1 MLGFDQGTDRRKPVR
16 SLTRDQF
23 LKIFGLSSGAFDA
36 QQRAGHVALAF
47 GTPSPAMP
55 GRYCDLDLTALAIA
69 EALAPSLGRP
79 IATTIVLGFFNQW
92 VAAVGQADADP
103 ARDYFFAIGGFG
115 WGDDK
120 KRFRELLVTHGASEQ
135 IMTDL
140 HGARSVIAVNIT
152 QILARLR
159 DKARAAGIDL
169 SQPFFFPPEHERY
182 SQIIAEFQQERD
194 ARLARLRR
202 TNKETRHPQAM
213 SRRNIRAV
221 EKLGDARVQPVA

>member
-1 MLGFDQGTDRRKPVR
+1 MRP
-16 SLTRDQF
+16 LTREQF

-55 GRYCDLDLTALAIA
+55 GRYCDLDLAALAIA
-69 EALAPSLGRP
+69 EALAPTLGRP
-79 IATTIVLGFFNQW
+79 IAKTIVLGFFDQW
-92 VAAVGQADADP
+92 VGAVSEADADP
-103 ARDYFFAIGGFG
+103 ARDYFFAIGGVG
-115 WGDDK
+115 WGDEK
-120 KRFRELLVTHGASEQ
+120 KGFRELLVTHGAGKQ

-140 HGARSVIAVNIT
+140 HGARSVIAVNVT

-182 SQIIAEFQQERD
+182 AQVIAEFQQERE
-194 ARLARLRR
+194 ARVARLRR
-202 TNKETRHPQAM
+202 IKRKSRHLLAKKARPSQPI
-213 SRRNIRAV
+213 SHPNIRAV
-221 EKLGDARVQPVA
+221 ERIGGARDQPVA

>member
-1 MLGFDQGTDRRKPVR
+1 VR
-16 SLTRDQF
+16 PLTREQL
-23 LKIFGLSSGAFDA
+23 LKIFALSSGAFDA

-55 GRYCDLDLTALAIA
+55 GRYCDLDLAALAIA
-69 EALAPSLGRP
+69 EALAPALGRP
-79 IATTIVLGFFNQW
+79 SATAITLGFFDEW
-92 VAAVGQADADP
+92 VGAVSEAEADP

-115 WGDDK
+115 WADDK
-120 KRFRELLVTHGASEQ
+120 KRFRELLVTHGANEL

-140 HGARSVIAVNIT
+140 QGARSVIAVNVT

-182 SQIIAEFQQERD
+182 AQIIGEFQQERA
-194 ARLARLRR
+194 ARLARIRR
-202 TNKETRHPQAM
+202 TKKKSRHPQARK
-213 SRRNIRAV
+213 SRHSDAISGPNIRAV
-221 EKLGDARVQPVA
+221 ERIGGARPQPVA

>member
-1 MLGFDQGTDRRKPVR
+1 MR
-16 SLTRDQF
+16 SLTRDQL

-36 QQRAGHVALAF
+36 QQRARHVALAF

-69 EALAPSLGRP
+69 QALAPTLGRP
-79 IATTIVLGFFNQW
+79 TATTIVLGFFDEW
-92 VAAVGQADADP
+92 VGAVAQAEADP
-103 ARDYFFAIGGFG
+103 TRHYFFAIGGFG

-182 SQIIAEFQQERD
+182 SQIISEFQHERE
-194 ARLARLRR
+194 ARVARLRR
-202 TNKETRHPQAM
+202 SKKKSRHPQAM
-213 SRRNIRAV
+213 SRHNIRAV
-221 EKLGDARVQPVA
+221 ERVGGARVQPVA

>member
-1 MLGFDQGTDRRKPVR
+1 VR

-69 EALAPSLGRP
+69 EALAPALGRP
-79 IATTIVLGFFNQW
+79 TATTIVLGFFNQW

-115 WGDDK
+115 WGNDR

-135 IMTDL
+135 IMSDL
-140 HGARSVIAVNIT
+140 GGARSVIAVNIT
-152 QILARLR
+152 QILVRLR
-159 DKARAAGIDL
+159 DKARAAGTDL

-182 SQIIAEFQQERD
+182 SQIIAEFQQERE
-194 ARLARLRR
+194 ARVARLRR

-213 SRRNIRAV
+213 SRHNIRAV
-221 EKLGDARVQPVA
+221 ERLGGARVQPVV